1 MDNGPP
7 YIVKLANLPVT
18 ANDEFVEDLFK
29 SRYTSFVKFKIVFD
43 PLSQP
48 LESGVVKKIAFVE
61 LLSFSDQSRVL
72 KWHDLYY
79 RGLRRV
85 VIESADFHDFQNC
98 MLFNQE
104 NELKLRDVE
113 REFLSGRNRHGWAED
128 HGRGHEHPNGSS
140 YGRGVLGDHGSS
152 GRHENAGGAASILP
166 RPAQIAQ
173 PALQTQA
180 KAVPQHP
187 KSNPFGNAKPV
198 DVLSKLHEMDKHL
211 ITIGH
216 TTVTAP
222 DIVEEL
228 KGAGGEHVKNPKPL
242 DSASK
247 GTTSGPSLATAK
259 PGLTPAPIPSSVY
272 GQRQSL
278 ADILSKNDSDGSG
291 SAKQPVRKS
300 ATATPKPQVIK
311 PTILKKKPAVTF
323 PHQPEAEIAG
333 AVSLD
338 GNTDGLQKVE
348 SDLQEKPKE
357 NEAKA
362 EVGEITKPSESQK
375 SPDHNGHSQRRE
387 LKTQETKGDQ
397 DEGTK
402 EPRAP
407 KNPRGLKP
415 SRDGAKFESKS
426 KAEVSEKRPVEKER
440 EERGSRFFKNFKSRR
455 DSFEARPPKFSAER
469 RGSQSDEL
477 HKNTEEASL
486 EQPGNGKPLR
496 QQNLSERNKA
506 FAASSRPD
514 FKKHLSEITHASE
527 REHKSPRK
535 PRKSRAERGERSER
549 GEKVEVDKLNKLDAL
564 EKLDKSEGTLEKD
577 AVAGPK
583 AESEISADGKR
594 EPSPKERKSKRG
606 KKSFKKG
613 EKTEG
618 KGGES
623 KTDAQ
628 GETKD
633 VVKDNTPRE
642 FKSLKKD
649 SNSGEGSKLGEGLDS
664 KTSLAPSANADSATS
679 GEKSQPQ
686 LPNGENTA
694 NSEAT
699 SSRGRGRGGRGG
711 FRGRGGR
718 GGRGRGGRG
727 RGGHREFV
735 SAPKA
740 EP

>member
-1 MDNGPP
+1 MDSGPP

-85 VIESADFHDFQNC
+85 AIESADFHDFQNC
-98 MLFNQE
+98 MSFNQE

-128 HGRGHEHPNGSS
+128 HGRGHEHQNGSS
-140 YGRGVLGDHGSS
+140 FGRGVLGNHGNLS
-152 GRHENAGGAASILP
+152 RHENMGGAANILH
-166 RPAQIAQ
+166 R
-173 PALQTQA
+173 PALQTQP
-180 KAVPQHP
+180 KAVSQHP

-198 DVLSKLHEMDKHL
+198 DVLSKLNEMDKHL

-216 TTVTAP
+216 TTITAP
-222 DIVEEL
+222 GIGEEL
-228 KGAGGEHVKNPKPL
+228 KGAVGESAKNTKSSF
-242 DSASK
+242 SASK
-247 GTTSGPSLATAK
+247 DTPSGPSPAPAK

-278 ADILSKNDSDGSG
+278 ADILSKNDSDGSV
-291 SAKQPVRKS
+291 SAKQAVRKS
-300 ATATPKPQVIK
+300 ATGTPKPQVIK
-311 PTILKKKPAVTF
+311 PTILKKKPAITS
-323 PHQPEAEIAG
+323 PHQPETELAAPP
-333 AVSLD
+333 SLD
-338 GNTDGLQKVE
+338 GETDGVKKLN
-348 SDLQEKPKE
+348 SDLNETLKE
-357 NEAKA
+357 SEAEA
-362 EVGEITKPSESQK
+362 EVNDVTKTSESHK
-375 SPDHNGHSQRRE
+375 SPGHNGHSQRRE
-387 LKTQETKGDQ
+387 LKTQEVKGDQ
-397 DEGTK
+397 EKGAKETRGTK
-402 EPRAP
+402 
-407 KNPRGLKP
+407 KPRGPKLP
-415 SRDGAKFESKS
+415 RDGAILENKP
-426 KAEVSEKRPVEKER
+426 KAEVSENRPAEKER

-455 DSFEARPPKFSAER
+455 DSFENRPPKFPAER
-469 RGSQSDEL
+469 RGSKSDEL
-477 HKNTEEASL
+477 HKNPEEASL
-486 EQPGNGKPLR
+486 EQPENGRPLR
-496 QQNLSERNKA
+496 QQNLLERNKA

-535 PRKSRAERGERSER
+535 PRKPRAERGERT
-549 GEKVEVDKLNKLDAL
+549 EKNEPEKKNKLDAL
-564 EKLDKSEGTLEKD
+564 VKLEKPERPSEKD
-577 AVAGPK
+577 AVTELK

-606 KKSFKKG
+606 KKFPKKG

-618 KGGES
+618 KGES
-623 KTDAQ
+623 KRDAP
-628 GETKD
+628 GETKEGL
-633 VVKDNTPRE
+633 KDNKPKELR
-642 FKSLKKD
+642 SLRKD
-649 SNSGEGSKLGEGLDS
+649 TKPGEGPDVRTTLL
-664 KTSLAPSANADSATS
+664 PSTNADSAT
-679 GEKSQPQ
+679 
-686 LPNGENTA
+686 NGENLLPQLSNGEITT
-694 NSEAT
+694 NNDAT
-699 SSRGRGRGGRGG
+699 SSRGRGPRGG

-727 RGGHREFV
+727 RGGHRELL

-740 EP
+740 DKATGRSPLD